1 MILQTPIEIR
11 KLPLLSI
18 KSKILLL
25 GSCFADEM
33 VARMQARGLQ
43 VSSNPFGTL
52 YNPMSIAACINRLIA
67 GKPFSTV
74 DLIYHDGL
82 WHSML
87 HHGVFSYPTTEETL
101 AAINAAYQQGCR
113 ALAEADVVIITFGSA
128 WVYEQNGQVVA
139 NCHKLP
145 ATTFRKRKV
154 AVEEIVETWS
164 PLLKEGVLRDKTV
177 LFTVSPIRH
186 KADGLHENQLS
197 KATLLLAVEALG
209 RPYFPAYEIMMDE
222 LRDYRFYDT
231 DMCHPTEQAVDYIW
245 ERLEESYF
253 SKEDRE
259 ELQRI
264 LAARKALNHKP
275 LHPATADYKS
285 FRAKAEEQWKV
296 LASKYPWLGA
306 TYPGD
311 GK

>member
-87 HHGVFSYPTTEETL
+87 HHGVFS
-101 AAINAAYQQGCR
+101 
-113 ALAEADVVIITFGSA
+113 
-128 WVYEQNGQVVA
+128 
-139 NCHKLP
+139 
-145 ATTFRKRKV
+145 
-154 AVEEIVETWS
+154 
-164 PLLKEGVLRDKTV
+164 
-177 LFTVSPIRH
+177 
-186 KADGLHENQLS
+186 
-197 KATLLLAVEALG
+197 
-209 RPYFPAYEIMMDE
+209 
-222 LRDYRFYDT
+222 
-231 DMCHPTEQAVDYIW
+231 
-245 ERLEESYF
+245 
-253 SKEDRE
+253 
-259 ELQRI
+259 
-264 LAARKALNHKP
+264 
-275 LHPATADYKS
+275 
-285 FRAKAEEQWKV
+285 
-296 LASKYPWLGA
+296 
-306 TYPGD
+306 
-311 GK
+311 